1 MIPPPSPSNPLPNAR
16 AVNAT
21 STPNSKANT
30 AFSDSTAPIQ
40 PANNSAGTVA
50 DQFQSNLCRIC
61 TLIFD
66 TDPIEIGRSKADP
79 TICILCEAAMYIIEP
94 KRITTMTAT
103 ITLDE
108 KEIAALIVD
117 PQPLIN
123 DLRSL
128 HNAWKTPEPKSKK
141 TTAKKVKPAPYP
153 VSKAKQAKPAKA
165 IKPLL
170 YCKHCGAQFITP
182 GRHANHEANCID
194 NPANHKSAAE
204 E

>member
-50 DQFQSNLCRIC
+50 DQFQSKVCRIC

-66 TDPIEIGRSKADP
+66 TDPIEIGRSPTDP
-79 TICILCEAAMYIIEP
+79 TICIICEAAMYIIEP

-108 KEIAALIVD
+108 TEIAALIVN

-128 HNAWKTPEPKSKK
+128 HNAWKTSEPKAKQ
-141 TTAKKVKPAPYP
+141 TTAKKVKPAP
-153 VSKAKQAKPAKA
+153 VSKAKQAKPAKP

-170 YCKHCGAQFITP
+170 YCQHCGAPFITP
-182 GRHANHEANCID
+182 GRQANHEARCID
-194 NPANHKSAAE
+194 NPANHVSAAE

>member
-1 MIPPPSPSNPLPNAR
+1 
-16 AVNAT
+16 
-21 STPNSKANT
+21 
-30 AFSDSTAPIQ
+30 
-40 PANNSAGTVA
+40 
-50 DQFQSNLCRIC
+50 
-61 TLIFD
+61 
-66 TDPIEIGRSKADP
+66 
-79 TICILCEAAMYIIEP
+79 MYIIEP

-108 KEIAALIVD
+108 TEIAALIVN

-128 HNAWKTPEPKSKK
+128 HNAWQTPEPKDKK
-141 TTAKKVKPAPYP
+141 ATAKKAKPAPSP
-153 VSKAKQAKPAKA
+153 VSKAKRGRAGVGVAV
-165 IKPLL
+165 KPLL

-194 NPANHKSAAE
+194 NPANHKSATE